1 MKQEEI
7 KRNLLDADQW
17 IRIIFMVLFAV
28 VAWFVLIGLLILVV
42 VQALISLISGE
53 PNRNLQKAGFTFG
66 CWLHEMVLFLVYNTE
81 EKPFP
86 FAEFPTADEGTGKTS
101 AADAKDPASSS
112 TGTPQEAEAGVSA
125 PVSAPNLDANDQDP
139 MA

>member
-1 MKQEEI
+1 MNQEEI

-17 IRIIFMVLFAV
+17 IRIIFMVGFAI
-28 VAWFVLIGLLILVV
+28 VAWFVLVGLLVLVV
-42 VQALISLISGE
+42 VQTLISLISGE

-66 CWLHEMVLFLVYNTE
+66 CWLHEMILFLVYNTD

-86 FAEFPTADEGTGKTS
+86 FAEFPTADDATGKATAAGANNSASRAAGSTS
-101 AADAKDPASSS
+101 
-112 TGTPQEAEAGVSA
+112 GTDTSA

-139 MA
+139 LA